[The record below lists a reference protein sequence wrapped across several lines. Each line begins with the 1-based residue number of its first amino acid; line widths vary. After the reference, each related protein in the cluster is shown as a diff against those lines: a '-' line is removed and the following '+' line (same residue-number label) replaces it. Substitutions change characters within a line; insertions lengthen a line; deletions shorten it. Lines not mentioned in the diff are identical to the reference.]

1 MTSRSTSNEPTVF
14 HDGNPFS
21 AGRFAPGALR
31 FRFLDG
37 ESLGALLRRWNE
49 AGRLGT
55 IVGPHGSGKSTLLA
69 ELTPVLEQDGRRVL
83 LAELHDGARTL
94 PWSEPSLRAIGATD
108 DLLVDGYEQLSLFSR
123 FQLDRFVRR
132 RRCGL
137 LITSHRNTVFPTIHT
152 TSIDF
157 ALVKT
162 LVAELASATWSKRY
176 ESEIEHAFDLHNGNV
191 REVFFDLYDL
201 FERHRERPGSFS

>member
-1 MTSRSTSNEPTVF
+1 MVRAVASRDWCKRTIFSSTDTSNC
-14 HDGNPFS
+14 
-21 AGRFAPGALR
+21 LC
-31 FRFLDG
+31 
-37 ESLGALLRRWNE
+37 
-49 AGRLGT
+49 
-55 IVGPHGSGKSTLLA
+55 SG
-69 ELTPVLEQDGRRVL
+69 
-83 LAELHDGARTL
+83 
-94 PWSEPSLRAIGATD
+94 
-108 DLLVDGYEQLSLFSR
+108 R

-137 LITSHRNTVFPTIHT
+137 LITSHRETVFPTVHT
-152 TSIDF
+152 TTVDF
-157 ALVKT
+157 GLAKT